1 MKVRELQ
8 AILDRFDPEADVV
21 INPDI
26 TVGRYKNSPGN
37 RQKRFSYAPDYEIT
51 KRQIRMGTFIDNVV
65 CIGLAEEVGTVNP
78 TNQI

>member
-8 AILDRFDPEADVV
+8 AILDRFDPESDVV

-26 TVGRYKNSPGN
+26 IVGRYKNSPGN

-51 KRQIRMGTFIDNVV
+51 KRQIRMGTIIDNVV
-65 CIGLAEEVGTVNP
+65 IYNDDCY
-78 TNQI
+78 

>member
-37 RQKRFSYAPDYEIT
+37 RQKRFSYAPDYDIT
-51 KRQIRMGTFIDNVV
+51 RRQVRMGTLIDNVI
-65 CIGLAEEVGTVNP
+65 CIGLAEEVGMVNP
-78 TNQI
+78 LNLV